1 MSSPAVPQPMQVT
14 PLPSVVSSGVPS
26 QLSPG
31 INLPPVPVVPGTVPV
46 STVAVPASS
55 AVVSAPRQGTPPP
68 LSAANKNSNA
78 PSAMDQAM
86 AATLAA
92 ISIPTPPGKTG
103 NLITSLEVLTAVLKV
118 QVFRG
123 YDAVLIGR

>member
-1 MSSPAVPQPMQVT
+1 MQVT

-31 INLPPVPVVPGTVPV
+31 INLPPVPVIPGTVPV

-55 AVVSAPRQGTPPP
+55 AVVPAPRQGTPPP
-68 LSAANKNSNA
+68 SSAANKNSNA

-103 NLITSLEVLTAVLKV
+103 NLITSLEVLTAALKV
-118 QVFRG
+118 QIFPAGWGGVMHC
-123 YDAVLIGR
+123 

>member
-1 MSSPAVPQPMQVT
+1 MGIIVCLCVSIPVPMSSPALPQPIQVT
-14 PLPSVVSSGVPS
+14 PLPPVMSSGIPG

-31 INLPPVPVVPGTVPV
+31 INLPPVPIIPGTAPV

-55 AVVSAPRQGTPPP
+55 AVVPAARQGTPPP
-68 LSAANKNSNA
+68 SSAANKNSST

-103 NLITSLEVLTAVLKV
+103 NLIVRCEVLIAAL
-118 QVFRG
+118 
-123 YDAVLIGR
+123 

>member
-1 MSSPAVPQPMQVT
+1 MPVT

-31 INLPPVPVVPGTVPV
+31 INLPPVPIIPGTVPV
-46 STVAVPASS
+46 PTAAVPPASS
-55 AVVSAPRQGTPPP
+55 AVVAAPRQGTPPP
-68 LSAANKNSNA
+68 STAANKNSNA

-103 NLITSLEVLTAVLKV
+103 NLIISLEALTAALKV
-118 QVFRG
+118 QIFG
-123 YDAVLIGR
+123 GDDALLIGR

>member
-1 MSSPAVPQPMQVT
+1 MQVT

-31 INLPPVPVVPGTVPV
+31 INLPPVPIIPGTVPV

-55 AVVSAPRQGTPPP
+55 AVVPAPRQGTPPP
-68 LSAANKNSNA
+68 SSAAANKNSNA
-78 PSAMDQAM
+78 SSAMDQAM

-103 NLITSLEVLTAVLKV
+103 NLITSLEVLTATLKV
-118 QVFRG
+118 QIFGVD
-123 YDAVLIGR
+123 DAFLVGR